1 MTSSEQ
7 GQQRPLPTPIR
18 ADSLQRLLEISAR
31 LSSTLHLDTLLALVM
46 DISTELTHT
55 EAASILLL
63 DQKTGQ
69 LHFAASTGSLMP
81 ENIIVPLDG

>member
-55 EAASILLL
+55 DRKS
-63 DQKTGQ
+63 
-69 LHFAASTGSLMP
+69 
-81 ENIIVPLDG
+81 VV